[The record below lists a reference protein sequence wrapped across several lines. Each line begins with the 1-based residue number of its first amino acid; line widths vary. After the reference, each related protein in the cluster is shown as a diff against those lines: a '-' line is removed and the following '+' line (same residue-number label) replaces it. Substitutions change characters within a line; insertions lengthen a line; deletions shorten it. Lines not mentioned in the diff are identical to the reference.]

1 LPLVLFQL
9 PYRGL
14 DWLSYEFVLAQ
25 YYYTPTP
32 EPTDGGSDKKEKQ
45 APDAITSGQA
55 KRAIDPET
63 PDIAVWFPQNAVS
76 QNVHLEIQ
84 QVNFEDLPGDTT
96 ALAQAIDQPFFFG
109 AYIDGTGT
117 TVKSFNE
124 SVVIFV
130 KYNDDALGANTDE
143 TMLRMYLYNP
153 AVDAWVKL
161 CSRVDVHGNVAA
173 GMLASPIPFEDVE
186 SSLLAISLDNTP
198 PLEQVTDRQGATI
211 ISLPDSNFQFRV
223 LPGTVDVGAHFEITQ
238 LPEVVNSGP
247 ITLLNQPIDVKL
259 CSVDQEEEESSRQ
272 LTNLPKPIEVQFGVS
287 NQAARLA
294 GGSSNL
300 TIAYLEDETDWVDVQ
315 DAGFRVTAGNNQVSI
330 DTDEVG
336 TFSLAAP

>member
-1 LPLVLFQL
+1 
-9 PYRGL
+9 
-14 DWLSYEFVLAQ
+14 
-25 YYYTPTP
+25 
-32 EPTDGGSDKKEKQ
+32 
-45 APDAITSGQA
+45 
-55 KRAIDPET
+55 
-63 PDIAVWFPQNAVS
+63 
-76 QNVHLEIQ
+76 
-84 QVNFEDLPGDTT
+84 
-96 ALAQAIDQPFFFG
+96 
-109 AYIDGTGT
+109 
-117 TVKSFNE
+117 
-124 SVVIFV
+124 
-130 KYNDDALGANTDE
+130 
-143 TMLRMYLYNP
+143 
-153 AVDAWVKL
+153 
-161 CSRVDVHGNVAA
+161 
-173 GMLASPIPFEDVE
+173 
-186 SSLLAISLDNTP
+186 
-198 PLEQVTDRQGATI
+198 
-211 ISLPDSNFQFRV
+211 
-223 LPGTVDVGAHFEITQ
+223 VDVGAHFEITQ